1 VDREEAKRI
10 LESYRLGGKD
20 SHDPI
25 FSEALRELERDPE
38 LRAWFEE
45 KEKFDA
51 LMVEKLADAVSAP
64 RALKYEILN
73 HRPETVRN
81 IFTWRW
87 VRPVLA
93 AAAATVLGLGVW
105 QHFAAPR
112 NPARNLALKAIS
124 YTNELPA
131 LQFVCFDASAV
142 ASWAN
147 RQPAV
152 QKAALEITKPGTEM
166 DMKLI
171 GSSVV
176 DWNGKPVLML
186 CLQNGKQMAMVY
198 LMRADDFQLRP
209 NSSETIEKDGW
220 VSKVSYSKDKAW
232 VLTTKG
238 TPADLNFEVPF

>member
-20 SHDPI
+20 SHDPM
-25 FSEALRELERDPE
+25 FSDALRELERDPE
-38 LRAWFEE
+38 LKAWFEE

-51 LMVEKLADAVSAP
+51 LMVEKLAGAVSAP
-64 RALKYEILN
+64 RPLKHEILD

-81 IFTWRW
+81 IFAVRW
-87 VRPVLA
+87 VWRALA
-93 AAAATVLGLGVW
+93 AAAAVVLGLGVW

-112 NPARNLALKAIS
+112 NPARNLALQAIS
-124 YTNELPA
+124 YTNEMPA

-142 ASWAN
+142 AGWAN

-152 QKAALEITKPGTEM
+152 RKAALEITKPGTKM

-198 LMRADDFQLRP
+198 LVRGDDFQLRP

-238 TPADLNFEVPF
+238 TPPDLNFEVPF

>member
-1 VDREEAKRI
+1 MDREEAKRI

-25 FSEALRELERDPE
+25 FADALHELERDPE
-38 LRAWFEE
+38 LQAWFEE
-45 KEKFDA
+45 KERFDA
-51 LMVEKLADAVSAP
+51 LMVEKLAHAVTAP
-64 RALKYEILN
+64 PYLKYEILD
-73 HRPETVRN
+73 RQPKARN
-81 IFTWRW
+81 IFSVRW
-87 VRPVLA
+87 LQPILA
-93 AAAATVLGLGVW
+93 AAAAVVIGVGVW

-112 NPARNLALKAIS
+112 NPARNLALQAIS
-124 YTNELPA
+124 YTNEMPS

-142 ASWAN
+142 ATWAN

-152 QKAALEITKPGTEM
+152 RKAALEIAKPGTDM

-198 LMRADDFQLRP
+198 LVRGDDFQIKP
-209 NSSETIEKDGW
+209 NAHEMIEKDGW
-220 VSKVSYSKDKAW
+220 VSKVSYSGDKAW

>member
-25 FSEALRELERDPE
+25 FADALRELERDPE
-38 LRAWFEE
+38 LQAWFEE

-51 LMVEKLADAVSAP
+51 VMVEKLADAVTAP
-64 RALKYEILN
+64 RDLKHQILAR
-73 HRPETVRN
+73 RPERARN
-81 IFTWRW
+81 IFAVPWLQ
-87 VRPVLA
+87 PMLA
-93 AAAATVLGLGVW
+93 AAAAVVIGLGVW

-112 NPARNLALKAIS
+112 NPARTLALQAIS
-124 YTNELPA
+124 YTNEMPP

-152 QKAALEITKPGTEM
+152 RKAALEIPKPGTDM
-166 DMKLI
+166 DLRLI
-171 GSSVV
+171 GSSLVA
-176 DWNGKPVLML
+176 WNGKPVLML

-198 LMRADDFQLRP
+198 LVRGDDFQIKP
-209 NSSETIEKDGW
+209 DAHEMIEKDGW
-220 VSKVSYSKDKAW
+220 VSRVSYSGDKAW

-238 TPADLNFEVPF
+238 KPADLNFKVPF

>member
-1 VDREEAKRI
+1 MDREEAKRI
-10 LESYRLGGKD
+10 LESFRLGGKD
-20 SHDPI
+20 SHGSI
-25 FSEALRELERDPE
+25 FADALRELERDPE
-38 LRAWFEE
+38 LQAWFEE

-51 LMVEKLADAVSAP
+51 LMVQKLRDAVTAP
-64 RALKYEILN
+64 RDLKYEILA
-73 HRPETVRN
+73 HRPQRARN
-81 IFTWRW
+81 IFAVPWL
-87 VRPVLA
+87 RPILA
-93 AAAATVLGLGVW
+93 AAALVVIGLGVW
-105 QHFAAPR
+105 QRFAAPR
-112 NPARNLALKAIS
+112 NPVRNLALQAIS
-124 YTNELPA
+124 YTNEMPS

-152 QKAALEITKPGTEM
+152 RKAALEIAKPGTNM

-198 LMRADDFQLRP
+198 LVRGDDFQIKP
-209 NSSETIEKDGW
+209 NSYEMIEKNGW
-220 VSKVSYSKDKAW
+220 VSKVSYSGDKAW